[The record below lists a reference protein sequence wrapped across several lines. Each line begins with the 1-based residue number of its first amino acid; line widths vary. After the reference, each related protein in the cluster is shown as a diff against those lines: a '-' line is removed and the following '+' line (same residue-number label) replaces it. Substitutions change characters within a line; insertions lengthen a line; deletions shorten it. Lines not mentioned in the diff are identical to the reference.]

1 MKVKDVMRSDVLFVR
16 PHWTVFDCAKAF
28 EKNNISGA
36 PVVEHGRVI
45 GIVSISD
52 LVRFMGLKLV
62 DADILAEQPQ
72 GLSMLLLNLVQIGKD
87 YIDFKKELERIAKF
101 TVKDVM
107 SKYVVHISPHANLYE
122 AAKMMEDNDVNRL
135 PVIHNG
141 KLIGI
146 IARADL
152 VRALL
157 K

>member
-1 MKVKDVMRSDVLFVR
+1 MKVKDVMSSDVLFVR
-16 PHWTVFDCAKAF
+16 PHWTVFDVAKTF

-36 PVVEHGRVI
+36 PVVENGKVI

-52 LVRFMGLKLV
+52 LIKFMGIKLV
-62 DADILAEQPQ
+62 DAEILAEEPQ
-72 GLSMLLLNLVQIGKD
+72 GLSMLLLNLVKMGKD
-87 YIDFKKELERIAKF
+87 YVDFKKELERIAKYS
-101 TVKDVM
+101 VKDVM
-107 SKYVVHISPHANLYE
+107 SRYVVNISPNANLYE

-135 PVIHNG
+135 PVVHDG

>member
-1 MKVKDVMRSDVLFVR
+1 MKVKDVMRSDVMFVR
-16 PHWTVFDCAKAF
+16 PHWTVFDCAKTF

-36 PVVEHGRVI
+36 PVIEHGRVI

-52 LVRFMGLKLV
+52 IVRFMGLKLV
-62 DADILAEQPQ
+62 DADILTEQPQ
-72 GLSMLLLNLVQIGKD
+72 GLSMLLLNLVRIGKD

-107 SKYVVHISPHANLYE
+107 SKYVVQISPHANLYE
-122 AAKMMEDNDVNRL
+122 AAKLMEDNDVNRL
-135 PVIHNG
+135 PVINNG

-146 IARADL
+146 VARADL

>member
-1 MKVKDVMRSDVLFVR
+1 MKVKDVMRSDVMFVR

-36 PVVEHGRVI
+36 PVVDHGRVI

-107 SKYVVHISPHANLYE
+107 SKDVVSISPHANLYE
-122 AAKMMEDNDVNRL
+122 AAKLMEDNDVNRL

-141 KLIGI
+141 KLVGI

-152 VRALL
+152 IRALL

>member
-1 MKVKDVMRSDVLFVR
+1 MKVKDVMRSDVMFVR
-16 PHWTVFDCAKAF
+16 PHWTVFDCARIF

-36 PVVEHGRVI
+36 PVVENGRVV

-52 LVRFMGLKLV
+52 IVKFMGMKLM
-62 DADILAEQPQ
+62 DADVFAEEPQ
-72 GLSMLLLNLVQIGKD
+72 GLSMLLLNLAKMGKD
-87 YIDFKKELERIAKF
+87 YVDFKKEVERISKIS
-101 TVKDVM
+101 VREVM
-107 SKYVVHISPHANLYE
+107 SRFVVSVAPSTNVYE
-122 AAKMMEDNDVNRL
+122 AAKIMDENDVNRL

-146 IARADL
+146 LARQDL